1 MKRML
6 SLFLALTMAASLAAC
21 GQSPASAPAGD
32 AASSQPQSASA
43 SGESASGD
51 AASGDAAPEGT
62 KLEGTIEYWSL
73 WNETEPQGQ
82 VIQEA
87 VADFMAQNSGVT
99 VNINW
104 QGRDIRKTIKAALDA
119 KQVDIWDDAL
129 QIIGSDYA
137 SYGINLEPLMN
148 KAYPSTEGKTYMEL
162 TQPVLINALKVYS
175 GGAVNGVPYQ
185 PNILPLW
192 YNKDHFEQAGI
203 TEMPKTMD
211 QFYEVCAKL
220 KAAGFTPISNDS
232 GYILLPFTMYLGR
245 LKGVDFCQQLVNDK
259 TGEMMNDPAFLEAA
273 QSLEKLAKEGYYP
286 TTVAANK
293 YPAGQMEF
301 AMGDVSMYLVPSYMV
316 NEVLE
321 IAGEDFPWGAM
332 ELPNPNGATLPT
344 TATNLDSQCY
354 QITKDCANPELAFAL
369 IAHITSAKWD
379 AEMAT
384 RANAIPTMAAT
395 EWPANLSAA
404 KPILEAMTENMAW
417 AAKMNTNPDFT
428 PTFKELLA
436 KLSGGEVDAA
446 TFVAECQ
453 KAVKGG

>member
-1 MKRML
+1 MKKL
-6 SLFLALTMAASLAAC
+6 VSLALALTMVLPLAAC
-21 GQSPASAPAGD
+21 GQTGAQTSTPPTAVPSQSAAPA
-32 AASSQPQSASA
+32 ATP
-43 SGESASGD
+43 
-51 AASGDAAPEGT
+51 APEGS
-62 KLEGTIEYWSL
+62 KLEGTIEYWTL

-87 VADFMAQNSGVT
+87 VNDFTAQNPDVT

-137 SYGINLEPLMN
+137 DYGVDLEPLMN
-148 KAYPSTEGKTYMEL
+148 QVYPSTGGKTYMEL
-162 TQPVLINALKVYS
+162 TQPTLINALKVYS
-175 GGAVNGVPYQ
+175 GGVVNGVPYQ
-185 PNILPLW
+185 PNLLPLW
-192 YNKDHFEQAGI
+192 YNKDLFAQAGI
-203 TEMPKTMD
+203 TELPKTMD
-211 QFYEVCAKL
+211 EFYDVCAKL
-220 KAAGFTPISNDS
+220 KAAGITPISNDS
-232 GYILLPFTMYLGR
+232 GYILIPFTMYLGR

-273 QSLEKLAKEGYYP
+273 QYLEKLAKEGYYP
-286 TTVAANK
+286 STVAANK

-301 AMGDVSMYLVPSYMV
+301 AMGECAMYLVPSYMV

-321 IAGEDFPWGAM
+321 IAGADFPWGAM
-332 ELPNPNGATLPT
+332 ELPNPNGAILPT

-354 QITKDCANPELAFAL
+354 QITKDCENPELAFAL

-379 AEMAT
+379 AEMAN
-384 RANAIPTMAAT
+384 RANAIPTLADTA
-395 EWPANLSAA
+395 WPASLSAA
-404 KPILEAMTENMAW
+404 QPILESMSENVAW

-436 KLSGGEVDAA
+436 KVSGGEIDAV